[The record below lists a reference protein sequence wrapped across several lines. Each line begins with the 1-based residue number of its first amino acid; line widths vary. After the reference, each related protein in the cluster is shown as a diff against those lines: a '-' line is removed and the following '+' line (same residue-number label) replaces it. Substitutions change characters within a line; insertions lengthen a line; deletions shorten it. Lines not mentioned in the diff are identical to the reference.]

1 MNSKE
6 IISNIKEIYAK
17 YFVPK
22 NLQVHMFRAA
32 AVGEMVIDNWN
43 GPKINGDDIIA
54 ALLLHDLGNIVKMD
68 VEDENGVSAKLL
80 KEHNDK
86 SMDFW
91 KEKKKEM
98 VKKYSEN
105 DHDATNKMIE
115 EIDAPKEVKFIVTKG
130 IFLDNDFTL
139 ASDNWELKIKA
150 ISDQRIG
157 PWGVLSLKE
166 RFEEV
171 KIRYLKRTSGSSIH
185 NPKAQEYINCAFKLQ
200 EQVFEHCKIK
210 PEDIN
215 DETIKPYLAKY

>member
-1 MNSKE
+1 M
-6 IISNIKEIYAK
+6 
-17 YFVPK
+17 
-22 NLQVHMFRAA
+22 QMHMFRAA
-32 AVGEMVIDNWN
+32 AAGEMVIDNWF
-43 GPKINGDDIIA
+43 GPKINGNDIIA

-86 SMDFW
+86 PMDFW
-91 KEKKKEM
+91 REKKKEM
-98 VKKYSEN
+98 IKKYSEN

-115 EIDAPKEVKFIVTKG
+115 ELDVPKEVKFIVTKG

-166 RFEEV
+166 RFEDV
-171 KIRYLKRTSGSSIH
+171 KIRYLKRTSGSSINH
-185 NPKAQEYINCAFKLQ
+185 PKAQEYINCAFKLQ
-200 EQVFEHCKIK
+200 EQVFANCKIK

-215 DETIKPYLAKY
+215 DSTIKPYLLKYLGE